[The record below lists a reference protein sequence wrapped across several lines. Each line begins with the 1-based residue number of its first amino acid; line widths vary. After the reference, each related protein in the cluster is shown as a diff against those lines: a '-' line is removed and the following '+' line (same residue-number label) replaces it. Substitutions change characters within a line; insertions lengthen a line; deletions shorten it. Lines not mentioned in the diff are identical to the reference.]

1 MDNFPGNFYPNGFN
15 YPEPSFPQEL
25 TAPEV
30 DPDDPDLEMILV
42 EYNPAWTEVLM
53 AACDQLL
60 LYASWEGDH
69 DAKIL
74 AVNRASNLKWLLQEP
89 VEVGEREV
97 PAPYWDDDADVD
109 DEEPAETQEWYGMV
123 TNPSAPADEL
133 TFVENAVIWILSGF
147 IALVLVPALPA
158 GVAAA
163 LTFRTLAKRFTLSFR
178 RGDIIEQIRVI
189 IDAKDYGLVDTSTV
203 AEGEIIDLNI
213 NGLDDAS
220 YHDIMLV
227 VTNP

>member
-1 MDNFPGNFYPNGFN
+1 MPYPQNILPSPTNFA
-15 YPEPSFPQEL
+15 EVSFPEEV
-25 TAPEV
+25 TPPSV
-30 DPDDPDLEMILV
+30 DPDEGTTNLYA
-42 EYNPAWTEVLM
+42 YNPEWSKVLA

-60 LYASWEGDH
+60 LPSSWKGTDDEKKL
-69 DAKIL
+69 AMARALSLKIQ
-74 AVNRASNLKWLLQEP
+74 LQEP
-89 VEVGEREV
+89 IEVGEREI
-97 PAPYWDDDADVD
+97 PAPYWDSDADVD
-109 DEEPAETQEWYGMV
+109 DEEPVEDQTWYGMV
-123 TNPSAPADEL
+123 TNPAAAADEL
-133 TFVENAVIWILSGF
+133 TFVENATIWIISAF
-147 IALVLVPALPA
+147 IALVLSPALPA

-163 LTFRTLAKRFTLSFR
+163 LTFRTLATRFTLSFR

-213 NGLDDAS
+213 NGLDAAD